1 MDWACSSIIAC
12 STHLDSAPLHLGRVV
27 ASYGLRADLSHA
39 PRFRFASSRSWAA
52 RLYSFSDAAR
62 NVNIPGGIWERV
74 HAILACTQK
83 IPWSLKET
91 REDDLSRVT
100 TSNSSGPHSLEP
112 HRVLICTL
120 RYKGRALCKL
130 TVLVFLCSP
139 ATLRSHLPSASI
151 HPSQHR
157 RQTDMGLLCKIFTN
171 VLSPSSRIHI

>member
-1 MDWACSSIIAC
+1 MLQYDCV
-12 STHLDSAPLHLGRVV
+12 L
-27 ASYGLRADLSHA
+27 HA
-39 PRFRFASSRSWAA
+39 PRLRSASSQSCSCLLRIACQSVP
-52 RLYSFSDAAR
+52 RTSITLRFISVVGSSPILVPR
-62 NVNIPGGIWERV
+62 CRPECKHSVNIWERV

-100 TSNSSGPHSLEP
+100 TSNSSMPHGHGP
-112 HRVLICTL
+112 HRVLICTPC
-120 RYKGRALCKL
+120 YKGHTLCKL
-130 TVLVFLCSP
+130 TVLVSLCSP